1 MSAGKRG
8 SRQAS
13 EVPRLVPKAHG
24 DVATQ
29 DENQKRALGIDKHA
43 ADRQSWTLVDLG
55 FKTSGLMS
63 MQCIA
68 QMVFD
73 LSRTTEST
81 SCAWTSCLVACSE
94 PTSSHLSHPGRS
106 RLCIAP
112 CSSVFAKHRRCFVRF
127 PPDEFRTQLCSQS
140 TAHLQKVRSGCAA

>member
-55 FKTSGLMS
+55 FKTSGHVD
-63 MQCIA
+63 A
-68 QMVFD
+68 VY
-73 LSRTTEST
+73 
-81 SCAWTSCLVACSE
+81 CAN
-94 PTSSHLSHPGRS
+94 G
-106 RLCIAP
+106 
-112 CSSVFAKHRRCFVRF
+112 
-127 PPDEFRTQLCSQS
+127 
-140 TAHLQKVRSGCAA
+140 VRSVSHHRKHELCLDELSCVLGAHIFPLVTSRSISSLHSAL